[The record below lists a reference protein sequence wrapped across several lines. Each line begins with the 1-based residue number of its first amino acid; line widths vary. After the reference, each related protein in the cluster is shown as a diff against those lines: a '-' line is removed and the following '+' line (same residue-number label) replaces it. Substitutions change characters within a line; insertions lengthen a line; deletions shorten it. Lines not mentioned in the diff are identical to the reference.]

1 MKQAKG
7 VILPAGAGFSMN
19 LPRRTA
25 RVLLGVLAMYVASAA
40 SVASAQTGP
49 TFGGVTIPDQ
59 TYFAGVTITNLTL
72 PRATGGNGDLTYTL
86 TPFLG
91 GAVPGLRSTDSEDGF
106 WLRETPRTAA
116 DAVTLTYTV
125 RDEDGNTDTL
135 TFSVTVREP
144 PVRISP
150 TRLTVFEGGSGAY
163 TVTLR
168 FDPGRDVTITP
179 SIAPMVD
186 GLTLNRDGVPL
197 LPSGALTF
205 TAANW
210 NSAQMVTVAVAAG
223 SDDGTATISH
233 AVSGYGSV
241 TTADPVIVTIE
252 SDTAPTFGG
261 VTIPDQTYFAGV
273 TITNL
278 TLPRATGGNGDLT
291 YTLTPFLG
299 GAVPGLRSTDNED
312 GFWLRE
318 TPRTAA
324 DAVTLTYTARDAD
337 GDTDTL
343 TFSVTV
349 QLPPVQISPTRL
361 SVSEERAR
369 TYNVALTSEPGG
381 EVTVTP
387 SVAPGGHDLTL
398 SRNGVSLLSGG
409 AVSATAALTFTTANW
424 NSAQTVTVTAA
435 ADGDGV
441 NDIATISHAVSG
453 YDHYTADPV
462 IVTIEP
468 DTAPEFAADV
478 APPDQTYFVGEQIT
492 HLFLPEANGGN
503 GDLSYTLTP
512 DVFTSIPSLRTSTR
526 ATGIIRLS
534 GTPRSVAD
542 AVTLTYTVRDA
553 DGDTDTLT
561 FSVTVQVEPAVT
573 ISPTTLLVS
582 EDIART
588 YSVALTTDPGGEV
601 TITPSVAPGGHDL
614 TLSRN
619 GVPLSPG
626 GALTFT
632 TGNWN
637 SAQTVT
643 VAAGVVSVVETATIS
658 HAVSGYGS
666 VTADSVIVTI
676 EPDTAPEF
684 AGAAPPDQTYFAGV
698 RITNLTLPRTTG
710 GNGVLSYTLTP
721 FLGSVVPGLRGRLGA
736 LGAWLYG
743 TPRTVADAV
752 TLTYTVGDADGDTA
766 TLTFSVTVLPAP
778 AVLISPTTLLVSE
791 DIARTYSVALTTDP
805 GGEVT
810 ITPSV
815 APMGHGLTLSRNGV
829 SLSPG
834 NALTFTTGNWNSAQ
848 TVTVAAGSV
857 SMDSTATISHAVSG
871 YGSVTADPVIV
882 TIEPDTAPEFAGA
895 APPDQTYTVGV
906 TMVDLTLPRTTG
918 GNGVLSYTLT
928 PFLGGVVPGLRGRLG
943 ATGSRLYGTPRTVAD
958 AVTLTYTVRDADGDT
973 ATLTFSVTVQ
983 VVPAVTIS
991 PTTLTVTED
1000 IARTYS
1006 VALTSNPGGEVT
1018 ITPSVAPMGHDLT
1031 LSRNGAPLSPGNAL
1045 TFATANWNSAQ
1056 TVTVAAGVVS
1066 VVETATISHA
1076 VSGYGSV
1083 TADSVIVTIEPD
1095 IPLGFA
1101 AGAAPP
1107 DQTYFVGERI
1117 DGLPLPSAIGGKGVL
1132 SYTLTPDV
1140 RFAVPGISIASL
1152 RRGGIHLFGTPS
1164 TAVDAVTL
1172 TYAVRD
1178 DDGETDA
1185 LTFSIT
1191 VLARPP
1197 VRISPGTLP
1206 VPDGYSSTFS
1216 VQATRQPAGD
1226 LVITPSL
1233 APDGHG
1239 LTLSSDGIPLL
1250 PSGALTFTRLNWRN
1264 VQMIT
1269 VHAAEDDDNV
1279 EDTATIRLAV
1289 RGFHPLTD
1297 LSATI
1302 RVVPVLPVY
1311 MVPDQTYTAG
1321 VQIAPL
1327 QLPRRS
1333 GTPPVTYTLTPVADI
1348 PDGLTF
1354 DGNTSTLSGTPT
1366 TAADAVTLTYIT
1378 RDVDGDTIAETLSI
1392 TVVAHGVAS
1401 AVTISPTTLTVIEG
1415 GDSGA
1420 YRVALMSVPSGE
1432 VTVTPTATPADNDLT
1447 LLPNTALVFTAG
1459 NWNTAQEVRVSAAT
1473 DADGDN
1479 DVAIIRHSVSGA
1491 DFAGVV
1497 VDSVVVTVTD
1507 DDTPGVTIS
1516 ETSLSVNES
1525 GGAETYTV
1533 ALNTAPLGNAT
1544 VTPTS
1549 NTAAAIVSPSE
1560 PLTFTSANWNTAQT
1574 VTVTGGD
1581 IIGANDI
1588 TGNITHAVSG
1598 YGNIT
1603 TAAPVAVTV
1612 RAAGIVL
1619 RDREGVE
1626 VTRLNLDEGNSI
1638 TYYTVVLD
1646 TVPGANVTVTPL
1658 SSDTAVTVS
1667 GALVFTPANWN
1678 TAQTVDITATASATI
1693 RHAVS
1698 ATGNYAGLVG
1708 PELRV
1713 VFGNAEAMDALNAV
1727 ILPEVA
1733 HMMVVHHVSAITH
1746 RIEQA
1751 RTPTGRA
1758 GAGLRANLGG
1768 HSTLEALA
1776 ATHAQTMVDGGLD
1789 SKTLLGDSDFAMPLN
1804 ADGDGGLGGANLAL
1818 WGSGDYRNIGGDS
1831 NNVDWDGSLFSA
1843 HLGVDVA
1850 LQPGLLA
1857 GVMLAWSEADLEYTN
1872 RNTATA
1878 TAGDYEL
1885 DMTSLHPYVG
1895 WRALDGRLD
1904 LWTTVGYGSGDLK
1917 ITEATA
1923 NPATAD
1929 ATLQTLGIG
1938 GSGTLLASRD
1948 TELRV
1953 KGEVQATRLEVGQ
1966 AQDDAFNDMEVSATQ
1981 TRLAL
1986 EATRTLTAPNG
1997 AQILPSLELGMRHD
2011 GGDGAT
2017 GNGVEIG
2024 AGLRYHN
2031 ATRGLTLETR
2041 LRALLS
2047 HSGDTKDQGL
2057 SATLNLTP
2065 GADRQ
2070 GLSLTLT
2077 PAYGNATSGVQNL
2090 WNKGVPTT
2098 DSDSDLN
2105 ARMSVEVGYGFAG
2118 IADGLLTPYSELT
2131 LGEESKT
2138 YHLGVRWEL
2147 SEMFTLNLAGERLQ
2161 KTDAAAEDVYLLE
2174 GEVKF

>member
-1 MKQAKG
+1 MKQEKA

-59 TYFAGVTITNLTL
+59 TYYAGVTITNLTL

-86 TPFLG
+86 TPFLAR
-91 GAVPGLRSTDSEDGF
+91 AVPGLQSTNRPATGF

-116 DAVTLTYTV
+116 DAVMLTYTV
-125 RDEDGNTDTL
+125 RDADGDTDTL

-163 TVTLR
+163 TVTLIS
-168 FDPGRDVTITP
+168 DPGRDVTITP

-205 TAANW
+205 AAANW
-210 NSAQMVTVAVAAG
+210 NSAQTVTVAVAAG

-252 SDTAPTFGG
+252 SDTEPTFGG
-261 VTIPDQTYFAGV
+261 VTIPDQTYFVRENPGR
-273 TITNL
+273 L
-278 TLPRATGGNGDLT
+278 YLPLATGGNGDLS
-291 YTLTPFLG
+291 YTLTPDVRG
-299 GAVPGLRSTDNED
+299 VVPGLFFNANLPFLF
-312 GFWLRE
+312 G
-318 TPRTAA
+318 TPFRAA

-361 SVSEERAR
+361 SVSADRAR

-381 EVTVTP
+381 EVTITP
-387 SVAPGGHDLTL
+387 SVAPRGHDLTL

-435 ADGDGV
+435 AGIDSGT
-441 NDIATISHAVSG
+441 ATISHAVSG

-468 DTAPEFAADV
+468 DTAPEFDDGA
-478 APPDQTYFVGEQIT
+478 APPDQTYFVGVQIT
-492 HLFLPEANGGN
+492 NLTLPEATGGN
-503 GDLSYTLTP
+503 GGLSYTLTP
-512 DVFTSIPSLRTSTR
+512 DVRIAIPSLRTSTR
-526 ATGIIRLS
+526 ATGIRLS

-573 ISPTTLLVS
+573 ISPTTLTVS
-582 EDIART
+582 EDITRT
-588 YSVALTTDPGGEV
+588 YSVALTSNPGGEV
-601 TITPSVAPGGHDL
+601 TITPSVAPMGHGL

-619 GVPLSPG
+619 GVPLSPS
-626 GALTFT
+626 GALTFA

-643 VAAGVVSVVETATIS
+643 VAVAAGSDDGTATIS

-676 EPDTAPEF
+676 EPDITLGF
-684 AGAAPPDQTYFAGV
+684 ADGVTIPDQTYTAGV
-698 RITNLTLPRTTG
+698 TIMDLTLPRAT

-721 FLGSVVPGLRGRLGA
+721 SLVGAVFGLHASLGRTDAPRLF
-736 LGAWLYG
+736 G
-743 TPRTVADAV
+743 TPRRAADAV
-752 TLTYTVGDADGDTA
+752 TLTYTVRDEDDDTA

-778 AVLISPTTLLVSE
+778 AVTILPTTLTVSE
-791 DIARTYSVALTTDP
+791 DIIRTYSVALTREP

-871 YGSVTADPVIV
+871 YGSVTADSVIV

-918 GNGVLSYTLT
+918 GNGGLSHTLT
-928 PFLGGVVPGLRGRLG
+928 PFLGGAVPGLRGRLG
-943 ATGSRLYGTPRTVAD
+943 ETVSQLYGTPRTVAD
-958 AVTLTYTVRDADGDT
+958 AVTLTYTVGDEDGDT

-983 VVPAVTIS
+983 AVPAVTIS
-991 PTTLTVTED
+991 PTTLTVSED

-1031 LSRNGAPLSPGNAL
+1031 LSRNGAPLSPGGAL
-1045 TFATANWNSAQ
+1045 TFTTGNWNSAQ
-1056 TVTVAAGVVS
+1056 TVTVAADVVS

-1076 VSGYGSV
+1076 VSGYGLV

-1140 RFAVPGISIASL
+1140 RFAVPGISTATL

-1172 TYAVRD
+1172 TYTVRD

-1197 VRISPGTLP
+1197 VRISPGTLA

-1302 RVVPVLPVY
+1302 RVVPVLPVH

-1327 QLPRRS
+1327 RLPRRS

-1378 RDVDGDTIAETLSI
+1378 RDVDGDTVAETLSI
-1392 TVVAHGVAS
+1392 TVAAHGVAS

-1549 NTAAAIVSPSE
+1549 NTAAALVSPSE

-1612 RAAGIVL
+1612 RAAGLVL

-1646 TVPGANVTVTPL
+1646 TLPAANVTVTPL
-1658 SSDTAVTVS
+1658 SSAAAVTVS

-1678 TAQTVDITATASATI
+1678 TAQTVDITAAASATI
-1693 RHAVS
+1693 RHTVS

-1746 RIEQA
+1746 RIEQT

-1758 GAGLRANLGG
+1758 GTGLRANLGG

-1789 SKTLLGDSDFAMPLN
+1789 TKTLLADSDFAMPLN
-1804 ADGDGGLGGANLAL
+1804 ADGVGGLGGANLAL
-1818 WGSGDYRNIGGDS
+1818 WGSGDYRNIGGDN

-1878 TAGDYEL
+1878 TTGDYEL

-1917 ITEATA
+1917 ITEANAT
-1923 NPATAD
+1923 PTTAD
-1929 ATLQTLGIG
+1929 ATLQTLGVG

-1966 AQDDAFNDMEVSATQ
+1966 AKDDAFNEMEVSATQ

-1997 AQILPSLELGMRHD
+1997 AQILPSLELGMRYD
-2011 GGDGAT
+2011 EGDGAT

-2041 LRALLS
+2041 LRALLN

-2077 PAYGNATSGVQNL
+2077 PAYGNASSGVQNL
-2090 WNKGVPTT
+2090 WNKGVPTA

-2118 IADGLLTPYSELT
+2118 FADGLLTPYSELT
-2131 LGEESKT
+2131 LGKESKT

-2147 SEMFTLNLAGERLQ
+2147 SEMFTLNLVGERLQ
-2161 KTDAAAEDVYLLE
+2161 KTDAASRDVYLLK

>member
-1 MKQAKG
+1 
-7 VILPAGAGFSMN
+7 MN

-59 TYFAGVTITNLTL
+59 TYYAGVTITNLTL

-144 PVRISP
+144 PVQISP

-261 VTIPDQTYFAGV
+261 VTIPDQTYYAGV

-324 DAVTLTYTARDAD
+324 DAVTLTYTVRDED
-337 GDTDTL
+337 GNTDTL

-349 QLPPVQISPTRL
+349 REPPVQISPARL
-361 SVSEERAR
+361 SVSEDRAR
-369 TYNVALTSEPGG
+369 TYNVALTSEPSG

-424 NSAQTVTVTAA
+424 NSAQTVTVAA
-435 ADGDGV
+435 AAGSDDG
-441 NDIATISHAVSG
+441 IATISHAVSG
-453 YDHYTADPV
+453 YDYYTTTPPV

-468 DTAPEFAADV
+468 DTIPNFADATI
-478 APPDQTYFVGEQIT
+478 PDQTYFVRERISRLT
-492 HLFLPEANGGN
+492 LPRATGGN
-503 GDLSYTLTP
+503 GGLSYTLTP
-512 DVFTSIPSLRTSTR
+512 DVRGVVPGLFLFNANPLFLFGMPSR
-526 ATGIIRLS
+526 A
-534 GTPRSVAD
+534 AD

-573 ISPTTLLVS
+573 ISPTTLTVS
-582 EDIART
+582 GDIIRT
-588 YSVALTTDPGGEV
+588 YSVALTT
-601 TITPSVAPGGHDL
+601 
-614 TLSRN
+614 N
-619 GVPLSPG
+619 
-626 GALTFT
+626 
-632 TGNWN
+632 
-637 SAQTVT
+637 
-643 VAAGVVSVVETATIS
+643 
-658 HAVSGYGS
+658 
-666 VTADSVIVTI
+666 
-676 EPDTAPEF
+676 
-684 AGAAPPDQTYFAGV
+684 
-698 RITNLTLPRTTG
+698 
-710 GNGVLSYTLTP
+710 
-721 FLGSVVPGLRGRLGA
+721 
-736 LGAWLYG
+736 
-743 TPRTVADAV
+743 
-752 TLTYTVGDADGDTA
+752 
-766 TLTFSVTVLPAP
+766 
-778 AVLISPTTLLVSE
+778 
-791 DIARTYSVALTTDP
+791 P

-834 NALTFTTGNWNSAQ
+834 NALTFATGNWNSAQ
-848 TVTVAAGSV
+848 TVTVAADSV
-857 SMDSTATISHAVSG
+857 SMDS
-871 YGSVTADPVIV
+871 
-882 TIEPDTAPEFAGA
+882 
-895 APPDQTYTVGV
+895 
-906 TMVDLTLPRTTG
+906 
-918 GNGVLSYTLT
+918 
-928 PFLGGVVPGLRGRLG
+928 
-943 ATGSRLYGTPRTVAD
+943 
-958 AVTLTYTVRDADGDT
+958 
-973 ATLTFSVTVQ
+973 
-983 VVPAVTIS
+983 
-991 PTTLTVTED
+991 
-1000 IARTYS
+1000 
-1006 VALTSNPGGEVT
+1006 
-1018 ITPSVAPMGHDLT
+1018 
-1031 LSRNGAPLSPGNAL
+1031 
-1045 TFATANWNSAQ
+1045 
-1056 TVTVAAGVVS
+1056 
-1066 VVETATISHA
+1066 TATISHA

-1095 IPLGFA
+1095 TAPEFA
-1101 AGAAPP
+1101 DGATPP
-1107 DQTYFVGERI
+1107 DQTYIVGERI
-1117 DGLPLPSAIGGKGVL
+1117 DGLPLPSAIGGNGVL

-1140 RFAVPGISIASL
+1140 RFAVPGISTATLRRGGIYLFGTPSRVADAVTLTYTVRDDDDDTATLTFSVTVQMAPAVTISPTTLTVTGDIARTYSVALTTNPGGEVTITPSVAPRGHGLTLSRNGAPLSPGNALTFATGNWNSAQTVTVAADSVSMDSTATISHAVSGYGSVTADSVIVTIEPDTAPEFAAGATPPDQTYFVGERIAGLPLPSAIGGNGVLSYTLTPDVRFAVPGISTATL

-1197 VRISPGTLP
+1197 VRISPGTLA

-1216 VQATRQPAGD
+1216 VQATRIPAGD
-1226 LVITPSL
+1226 WVITPSL
-1233 APDGHG
+1233 APEGHG

-1250 PSGALTFTRLNWRN
+1250 PGDALTFTRLNWRN
-1264 VQMIT
+1264 VLMIT

-1289 RGFHPLTD
+1289 RGFHPITD

-1392 TVVAHGVAS
+1392 TVVAHGGAS

-1447 LLPNTALVFTAG
+1447 LTPNTALVFTAG

-1533 ALNTAPLGNAT
+1533 ALNTAPVGNAT

-1549 NTAAAIVSPSE
+1549 NTAAALVSPSE
-1560 PLTFTSANWNTAQT
+1560 PLTFTPANWNTAQT

-1581 IIGANDI
+1581 IIGADDI

-1598 YGNIT
+1598 YGGIT
-1603 TAAPVAVTV
+1603 TADAVAVTV

-1646 TVPGANVTVTPL
+1646 TLPAANVTVTPL
-1658 SSDTAVTVS
+1658 SSATAVTVS

-1678 TAQTVDITATASATI
+1678 TAQTVDITAGASATI
-1693 RHAVS
+1693 RHTVS

-1713 VFGNAEAMDALNAV
+1713 IFGNAEAMDALNAV

-1768 HSTLEALA
+1768 HSTLEELA

-1789 SKTLLGDSDFAMPLN
+1789 TKTLLADSDFAMPLN
-1804 ADGDGGLGGANLAL
+1804 ADGVGGLGGSNLAL
-1818 WGSGDYRNIGGDS
+1818 WGSGDYRNIGGDN

-1872 RNTATA
+1872 NTTAAA

-1917 ITEATA
+1917 ITEANA
-1923 NPATAD
+1923 NPTTAD
-1929 ATLQTLGIG
+1929 ATLQTLGVG

-1966 AQDDAFNDMEVSATQ
+1966 AQDDAFNEMEVSATQ

-2090 WNKGVPTT
+2090 WNKGVPTA
-2098 DSDSDLN
+2098 DSDLN

-2118 IADGLLTPYSELT
+2118 FADGLLTPYSEMT
-2131 LGEESKT
+2131 FDDNNKT
-2138 YHLGVRWEL
+2138 YRMGMRWNLGKT
-2147 SEMFTLNLAGERLQ
+2147 FTLNLANERLE
-2161 KTDAAAEDVYLLE
+2161 KDDAAADDVYLLE
-2174 GEVKF
+2174 GEVEF